1 MLFMRWIKKGLIFKT
16 VDYRHLKWMKD
27 RAWVPTTEYLGD
39 NLFKVYFGGLNSK
52 KRSQTGFFVF
62 NIKKPEEI
70 VEVSEKPIIELGH
83 LGAFDERLAI
93 ACSIVKHGGCRFLY
107 YVGWQGTADI
117 RYLPSVG
124 LATAIDDGT
133 FNKYSRAPIFERT
146 DDEPFGRASPFVM
159 YDDGVFRM
167 WYASYRYWEMR
178 GNESWPHYEI
188 RSAQSYDG
196 IHWKS
201 DKVTCLGS
209 DKEEAVAR
217 PYVIKDGGVYKM
229 WYSYRLNYGSYRIG
243 YAESFDGIRWERMD
257 EQVGIDVSKSESD
270 FDSEMIDYPCVFDH
284 EGMRYMLYN
293 GNGFGRDGIG
303 LAKLEK

>member
-1 MLFMRWIKKGLIFKT
+1 MRWIKKGLIFKT
-16 VDYRHLKWMKD
+16 ADYRHLEWMEG
-27 RAWVPTTEYLGD
+27 RAWVPTVEYLGED
-39 NLFKVYFGGLNSK
+39 LFKVYFGGLNAK

-62 NIKKPEEI
+62 NIKNPAHTL
-70 VEVSEKPIIELGH
+70 EVSEKPIIELGP

-93 ACSIVKHGGCRFLY
+93 ACSFAEYQGSKFIY

-117 RYLPSVG
+117 RYLPSIG
-124 LATAIDDGT
+124 LATSTDGGET
-133 FNKYSRAPIFERT
+133 FTKYSRAPVFERT

-159 YDDGVFRM
+159 YDKGIFRM

-188 RSAQSYDG
+188 RSAQSQDG

-201 DKVTCLGS
+201 DNVTCLGS

-217 PYVIKDGGVYKM
+217 PYVLKEHVVYKM
-229 WYSYRLNYGSYRIG
+229 WYSYRQNYGSYRIG
-243 YAESFDGIRWERMD
+243 YAESLDGIRWERMD
-257 EQVGIDVSKSESD
+257 ERVGIDVSESG

-284 EGMRYMLYN
+284 EGERYMLYN

-303 LAKLEK
+303 LAQLEE